1 MKALAKLKLFIKER
15 VILMTIKNVVVAG
28 GGVLGSQI
36 AYQTALKNFKV
47 TLYDISD
54 ESITRSKKRVDSL
67 FSDYQAD
74 TGLTKEEFNA
84 GLKNLIFSSNLSD
97 ATQNADLVI
106 EAIPEKL
113 EIKQAFYQQL
123 SQVAPN
129 KTIFASNSSTLTPS
143 MMVKGVNRPAKFANL
158 HFANRIWLFNTA
170 EIMGTP
176 QTAPDTIETLTKFA
190 RAIGMVPI
198 ILNKEQPGYVL
209 NSLLVPFEIAALKL
223 WATGVADASTIDKD
237 WIISTG
243 AKMGPMATMDIIGL
257 RTPYYV
263 GLEYLKT
270 HNDPVSELTMQKMK
284 EMIDAGHS
292 GKDDGQGFY
301 HYPNPEYLDPDFLK

>member
-1 MKALAKLKLFIKER
+1 MK
-15 VILMTIKNVVVAG
+15 IKNVVVAG

-36 AYQTALKNFKV
+36 AYQSALHDFQV
-47 TLYDISD
+47 TLYDVSD
-54 ESITRSKKRVDSL
+54 ESIARSKKRVEGL
-67 FSDYQAD
+67 FPDYHHDINLAED
-74 TGLTKEEFNA
+74 DFRA
-84 GLKNLIFSSNLSD
+84 HLKNLTYSTDLKGAM
-97 ATQNADLVI
+97 ATADLVI

-113 EIKQAFYQQL
+113 AIKQSFYDQL
-123 SQVAPN
+123 SKVAPE

-143 MMVKGVNRPAKFANL
+143 MMVDHVDRPAKFANL

-176 QTAPDTIETLTKFA
+176 QTAPETIATLTEFA

-198 ILNKEQPGYVL
+198 VLKKEQPGYLL

-223 WATGVADASTIDKD
+223 WATGVADPATIDKD

-243 AKMGPMATMDIIGL
+243 ATMGPMATMDIIGL

-270 HNDPVSELTMQKMK
+270 HDDPVSKLTMQKMK
-284 EMIDAGHS
+284 EKIDAGQS
-292 GKDDGQGFY
+292 GKDDGEGFY